1 MDPNLTHDLDTVV
14 ARATPEGEGGL
25 AVVRLSGP
33 QALAIATRVFRG
45 AGYGRGSGEPGPG
58 SALGDGPIP
67 GTTTGPT
74 TAPVGGSGPTPRR
87 AVYGI
92 FHEPIVGQPHEEQ
105 ALAVIDESLA
115 LWLPGPHS
123 YTGEDTV
130 EFFCHGGR
138 QVTAAVV
145 RACQRA
151 GAVAAAP
158 GEFTRRAFL
167 NGRLSLDQA
176 EAVAD
181 LIQAG
186 SEQAARAAVAQLRGG
201 LDAELGALEWPL
213 LDLLVRLEGS
223 LEFSDDDS
231 DEAVVDAAEIRLVLA
246 EALDGVDQLLALAPA
261 GRLLRD
267 GVHVALA
274 GAPNAGKS
282 SLFNRLV
289 GSDRA
294 LVDAEPGTT
303 RDIVTAP
310 VRRGGR
316 LYVFHDT
323 AGLREPAGRVES
335 MGIARAREAADQAD
349 LVLVLAAVGDGVV
362 VWPEVGGWGDGV
374 AAAGSTCAGAS
385 GGASGGEEAGP
396 TCAGASSGA
405 TSGASAADQSG
416 AISGARPPA
425 LFVLTKCDLV
435 SGAGRDGADRATAD
449 TGACATTCAG
459 ASPHT
464 AIATSSLT
472 GAGVE
477 DLWAAI
483 EHQVAAWRLD
493 EAASLGVVLNE
504 RHRQRLLECR
514 DELAQLLD
522 LYRPESAPGSEVAG
536 TLLASLLARL
546 GEISGRVFTEQMLD
560 SIFKRFCVGK

>member
-1 MDPNLTHDLDTVV
+1 MPMDPNLTHDLDTVV

-33 QALAIATRVFRG
+33 QALAIASRVFRG
-45 AGYGRGSGEPGPG
+45 AGYGQGSGEPGPG
-58 SALGDGPIP
+58 PDPAAPGDSVAP
-67 GTTTGPT
+67 GAGE
-74 TAPVGGSGPTPRR
+74 GSRKDSGPTPRR

-92 FHEPIVGQPHEEQ
+92 FHEPVDAQHEDPQ

-145 RACQRA
+145 RACQKA

-231 DEAVVDAAEIRLVLA
+231 DEAVVDAAEIRLVLS
-246 EALDGVDQLLALAPA
+246 EALDGVDQLLTLAPA
-261 GRLLRD
+261 GRLLRE

-349 LVLVLAAVGDGVV
+349 LVLVLAALGDGVV
-362 VWPEVGGWGDGV
+362 VWPEVGGRGDG
-374 AAAGSTCAGAS
+374 ATAAGSTCAGAS
-385 GGASGGEEAGP
+385 DGGECDLRRRKWWRGSWPDLRRRNQWRKCGRPIGSHLRRPA
-396 TCAGASSGA
+396 AGAVCP
-405 TSGASAADQSG
+405 DEV
-416 AISGARPPA
+416 RP
-425 LFVLTKCDLV
+425 DL
-435 SGAGRDGADRATAD
+435 GRHNRHRFLRHGRSRHLRRRKSPRRHRHLEPDRRGRGGSVGGHRTP
-449 TGACATTCAG
+449 GG
-459 ASPHT
+459 
-464 AIATSSLT
+464 
-472 GAGVE
+472 G
-477 DLWAAI
+477 
-483 EHQVAAWRLD
+483 VAAR
-493 EAASLGVVLNE
+493 
-504 RHRQRLLECR
+504 
-514 DELAQLLD
+514 
-522 LYRPESAPGSEVAG
+522 
-536 TLLASLLARL
+536 
-546 GEISGRVFTEQMLD
+546 
-560 SIFKRFCVGK
+560 

>member
-33 QALAIATRVFRG
+33 QALAIASRVFRG
-45 AGYGRGSGEPGPG
+45 AGYGQGSGEPGPG
-58 SALGDGPIP
+58 PDPAAPGDSVAP
-67 GTTTGPT
+67 GAGE
-74 TAPVGGSGPTPRR
+74 GSRKDSGPTPRR

-92 FHEPIVGQPHEEQ
+92 FHEPVDAQHKDPQ

-145 RACQRA
+145 RACQKA

-231 DEAVVDAAEIRLVLA
+231 DEAIVDAAEIRLVLA
-246 EALDGVDQLLALAPA
+246 EALDGVDQLLTLAPA
-261 GRLLRD
+261 GRLLRE

-282 SLFNRLV
+282 SLFNRMV

-349 LVLVLAAVGDGVV
+349 LVLVLAALGDGVV
-362 VWPEVGGWGDGV
+362 VWPEVAGRGEGAAVSLTTCAGASDRDDDG
-374 AAAGSTCAGAS
+374 ATCAGAS
-385 GGASGGEEAGP
+385 GGEDVGS
-396 TCAGASSGA
+396 TCAGA
-405 TSGASAADQSG
+405 TSGASAAARSG

-425 LFVLTKCDLV
+425 LFVLTKCDLI
-435 SGAGRDGADRATAD
+435 SGATTN
-449 TGACATTCAG
+449 TGFCATEGPATCAG
-459 ASPHT
+459 ASPHA

-477 DLWAAI
+477 GLWAAI

>member
-1 MDPNLTHDLDTVV
+1 M
-14 ARATPEGEGGL
+14 
-25 AVVRLSGP
+25 
-33 QALAIATRVFRG
+33 
-45 AGYGRGSGEPGPG
+45 
-58 SALGDGPIP
+58 
-67 GTTTGPT
+67 
-74 TAPVGGSGPTPRR
+74 
-87 AVYGI
+87 
-92 FHEPIVGQPHEEQ
+92 
-105 ALAVIDESLA
+105 IDESLA

-145 RACQRA
+145 RACQKA

-231 DEAVVDAAEIRLVLA
+231 DEAVVDAAEIRGVLS
-246 EALDGVDQLLALAPA
+246 EALDGVDQLLTLAPA
-261 GRLLRD
+261 GRLLRE

-282 SLFNRLV
+282 SLFNRMV

-349 LVLVLAAVGDGVV
+349 LVLVLAALGDGVV
-362 VWPEVGGWGDGV
+362 AWPEVGGWGDGAT
-374 AAAGSTCAGAS
+374 AAGSTCAGASSGASGGASAGEEAGSTCAGAS
-385 GGASGGEEAGP
+385 GGAPG
-396 TCAGASSGA
+396 
-405 TSGASAADQSG
+405 GASAADQPG
-416 AISGARPPA
+416 AVSGARPPA

-435 SGAGRDGADRATAD
+435 SGAGRGGADRATTD
-449 TGACATTCAG
+449 TGTCPATCAG

-522 LYRPESAPGSEVAG
+522 LYRHESAPGSEVAG

>member
-1 MDPNLTHDLDTVV
+1 
-14 ARATPEGEGGL
+14 
-25 AVVRLSGP
+25 
-33 QALAIATRVFRG
+33 
-45 AGYGRGSGEPGPG
+45 
-58 SALGDGPIP
+58 
-67 GTTTGPT
+67 
-74 TAPVGGSGPTPRR
+74 
-87 AVYGI
+87 
-92 FHEPIVGQPHEEQ
+92 
-105 ALAVIDESLA
+105 VIDESLA

-145 RACQRA
+145 RACQKA

-231 DEAVVDAAEIRLVLA
+231 DEAVVDAAEIRMVLS
-246 EALDGVDQLLALAPA
+246 EALDGVDQLLTLAPA
-261 GRLLRD
+261 GRLLRE

-274 GAPNAGKS
+274 GTPNAGKS

-335 MGIARAREAADQAD
+335 MGIERAREAAAQAD
-349 LVLVLAAVGDGVV
+349 LVLVLAALGDGVV
-362 VWPEVGGWGDGV
+362 VWPEVGGWGDG
-374 AAAGSTCAGAS
+374 ATAAGSTCAGAS
-385 GGASGGEEAGP
+385 GGASGGASAGASAGEEAGP

-405 TSGASAADQSG
+405 TSDARAAAPSG
-416 AISGARPPA
+416 VVTGARPPA
-425 LFVLTKCDLV
+425 LFVLTKYDLN
-435 SGAGRDGADRATAD
+435 SGATAD
-449 TGACATTCAG
+449 TGSCATECLTTCAG
-459 ASPHT
+459 ASPHA

>member
-1 MDPNLTHDLDTVV
+1 MSLVDVQHEDP
-14 ARATPEGEGGL
+14 
-25 AVVRLSGP
+25 
-33 QALAIATRVFRG
+33 
-45 AGYGRGSGEPGPG
+45 
-58 SALGDGPIP
+58 
-67 GTTTGPT
+67 
-74 TAPVGGSGPTPRR
+74 
-87 AVYGI
+87 
-92 FHEPIVGQPHEEQ
+92 Q

-145 RACQRA
+145 RACQKA

-246 EALDGVDQLLALAPA
+246 EAVDGVDQLLALAPA

-335 MGIARAREAADQAD
+335 MGIERAREAADQAD
-349 LVLVLAAVGDGVV
+349 LVLVLAALGDGVV
-362 VWPEVGGWGDGV
+362 VWPEVGGRGEGATAV
-374 AAAGSTCAGAS
+374 GSRLAPAQVIAMMMVRLAPAQVVARKLARLAPAQVVAQVRAAAAPS
-385 GGASGGEEAGP
+385 GVV
-396 TCAGASSGA
+396 T
-405 TSGASAADQSG
+405 
-416 AISGARPPA
+416 GARPPA
-425 LFVLTKCDLV
+425 LFVLTKCDLI
-435 SGAGRDGADRATAD
+435 SGATTN
-449 TGACATTCAG
+449 TGFCATECLATCAG
-459 ASPHT
+459 ASPHA

>member
-1 MDPNLTHDLDTVV
+1 M
-14 ARATPEGEGGL
+14 
-25 AVVRLSGP
+25 
-33 QALAIATRVFRG
+33 
-45 AGYGRGSGEPGPG
+45 
-58 SALGDGPIP
+58 
-67 GTTTGPT
+67 
-74 TAPVGGSGPTPRR
+74 
-87 AVYGI
+87 
-92 FHEPIVGQPHEEQ
+92 
-105 ALAVIDESLA
+105 
-115 LWLPGPHS
+115 
-123 YTGEDTV
+123 
-130 EFFCHGGR
+130 
-138 QVTAAVV
+138 
-145 RACQRA
+145 
-151 GAVAAAP
+151 
-158 GEFTRRAFL
+158 
-167 NGRLSLDQA
+167 
-176 EAVAD
+176 AD

-231 DEAVVDAAEIRLVLA
+231 DEAVVDAAEIRVVLS
-246 EALDGVDQLLALAPA
+246 EALDGVDQLLTLAPA
-261 GRLLRD
+261 GRLLRE

-289 GSDRA
+289 GADRA

-349 LVLVLAAVGDGVV
+349 LVLVLAALGDGVV
-362 VWPEVGGWGDGV
+362 VWPEVGGCGEGADAV
-374 AAAGSTCAGAS
+374 GS
-385 GGASGGEEAGP
+385 

-425 LFVLTKCDLV
+425 LFVLTKCDLI
-435 SGAGRDGADRATAD
+435 SGAVPGAAA
-449 TGACATTCAG
+449 GATTCAG
-459 ASPHT
+459 ASAHI

-522 LYRPESAPGSEVAG
+522 LYRHESAPGCEVAG